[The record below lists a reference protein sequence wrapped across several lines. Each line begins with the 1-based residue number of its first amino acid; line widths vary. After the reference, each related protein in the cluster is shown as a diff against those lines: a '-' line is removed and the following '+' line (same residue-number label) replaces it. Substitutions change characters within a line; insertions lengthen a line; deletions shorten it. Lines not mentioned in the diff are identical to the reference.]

1 MRLAGFPWIVMS
13 LMIVGVIALAS
24 TMRVVRLHPEEHIYQ
39 VQLLGNIMVLCPES
53 FGREDA
59 SVNCERWL
67 RQTRGG
73 STVFVQPITAMGFD
87 EAEEPSSSRDI
98 RFTTAIQVTDV
109 DRVVYTI
116 RPKPRPTQE

>member
-13 LMIVGVIALAS
+13 LMIVCITALAS

-39 VQLLGNIMVLCPES
+39 VQLLGNIMILCPES
-53 FGREDA
+53 FGREA
-59 SVNCERWL
+59 STVDCERWL

-73 STVFVQPITAMGFD
+73 STVFVQPISEMGF
-87 EAEEPSSSRDI
+87 EEDTPKSNRDI

-116 RPKPRPTQE
+116 RPKPRPTQD